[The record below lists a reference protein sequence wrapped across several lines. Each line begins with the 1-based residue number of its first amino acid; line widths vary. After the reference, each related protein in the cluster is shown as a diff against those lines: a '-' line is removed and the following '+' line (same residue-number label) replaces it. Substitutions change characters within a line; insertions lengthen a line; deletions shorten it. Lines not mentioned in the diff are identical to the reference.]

1 MTGVKGHY
9 PLRRQYAAEGL
20 TLSQAAARLGIARVA
35 LFTWAQRHGVK
46 FRDGRGARARKAG
59 DAKGGPA
66 GFTAPLSRRW
76 FADHLTEGEHA
87 DYRLLRG
94 RGGQSPVEALAA
106 LRRHDLVAEVSAWM
120 DAQKEAAR

>member
-1 MTGVKGHY
+1 MKGVKGHY
-9 PLRRQYAAEGL
+9 PLRRKYAAEGL
-20 TLSQAAARLGIARVA
+20 TLSQASARLGISKQA
-35 LFTWAQRHGVK
+35 LRTWALRHGAK
-46 FRDGRGARARKAG
+46 FRDGRFGLARNGSA
-59 DAKGGPA
+59 A

-94 RGGQSPVEALAA
+94 SGGQSPVEALAA

-120 DAQKEAAR
+120 GAQKEALA